1 MSSEYMR
8 IVIGLSESDRFKA
21 QEGAIVL
28 PVKKEELGSVFW
40 SNHTETQL
48 SWDVLGPERETLKIQ
63 NMFKTHM
70 LTTV

>member
-1 MSSEYMR
+1 M
-8 IVIGLSESDRFKA
+8 IGPSESDRFKA

-48 SWDVLGPERETLKIQ
+48 PWDVLGPERETLKIQ
-63 NMFKTHM
+63 NMFKTNI